1 MVAAMSDNLYDLA
14 AALRDAQLI
23 AEIATSKREALEKEL
38 AAARKV
44 EGEAWVKLGEAK
56 NALIKSAESAP

>member
-1 MVAAMSDNLYDLA
+1 MSDTQDNLYDLA